1 MRNGAIKK
9 KEEMG
14 YKKQDTPYAGCGQ
27 APGAASKQVP
37 GSVSRGLCVKLH
49 ESGDKGWG
57 QRGTGNRAGLD
68 GCGWAGSP
76 EVGRPGRDHPLES
89 RLWALVSGVSVWA
102 VSWKQESEQWEE
114 RRLGSLEG
122 KGLGGRGSRLLYPPF

>member
-27 APGAASKQVP
+27 APGAASEQVL
-37 GSVSRGLCVKLH
+37 GSVSRGLCVKLQ
-49 ESGDKGWG
+49 ESRDKGWG

-68 GCGWAGSP
+68 RCGWAGSP
-76 EVGRPGRDHPLES
+76 EAGRPGSDHPLES
-89 RLWALVSGVSVWA
+89 RLWVLVSGGECVGSELEAGVREMGGGE
-102 VSWKQESEQWEE
+102 KIRESGRQRPGRE
-114 RRLGSLEG
+114 RV
-122 KGLGGRGSRLLYPPF
+122 